1 MKTIDILLNH
11 NVEDILTQTVEVL
24 NGGGVVL
31 MPSDTCYGLSAK
43 ALSHE
48 SVKKI
53 ASIKQQSVDK
63 PISVFLGNKKMLWD
77 FVEKD
82 PIIEEFI
89 ELYWPGPVTLILPLK
104 NSDEFIGFRLPDH
117 GLMQELSNRLNS
129 LIYTS
134 SANMHGKPEAY
145 NVDQFFDQFNSKP
158 NIDLVLDAGTVDFRP
173 PSLVLKF
180 LDNQFVVLREHPIIQ
195 NVGLSFSLK
204 KKIN

>member
-1 MKTIDILLNH
+1 MKTIDILQNH
-11 NVEDILTQTVEVL
+11 DVEAVLTETLDVL
-24 NGGGVVL
+24 EKGGVVL

-63 PISVFLGNKKMLWD
+63 PISVFLGNKEMLWD

-117 GLMQELSNRLNS
+117 GLMKVLSNRLNS

-145 NVDQFFDQFNSKP
+145 NVDQFFDQFEIRP

-195 NVGLSFSLK
+195 NIGLNFLLK
-204 KKIN
+204 KEN